1 MKKDKIIINVIFILA
16 ILWYA
21 LCVAAAI
28 NAHNLSAVCGWGSAL
43 VVTVG
48 LWFQDINVLEAEEE
62 KSELERRNEKLL
74 DICDDM
80 REANHK
86 LLSEAQEIND
96 NNGEI
101 LRQQMNMLTVL
112 NEIQEFVS
120 PEDYAKINKKIVE
133 TGWKFAQVD
142 GKWTLM
148 VKNG

>member
-16 ILWYA
+16 VLWYA
-21 LCVAAAI
+21 LCLAASI
-28 NAHNLSAVCGWGSAL
+28 NAHNLSAVCGWGVAL
-43 VVTVG
+43 VLSAG
-48 LWFQDINVLEAEEE
+48 LWFQDINVIEAEEA
-62 KSELERRNEKLL
+62 NEKLL

-96 NNGEI
+96 NNRELLG
-101 LRQQMNMLTVL
+101 QQMNMLTVL
-112 NEIQEFVS
+112 NEIQEFVP
-120 PEDYAKINKKIVE
+120 PEGYAKINKKIVQ

-148 VKNG
+148 VKNK